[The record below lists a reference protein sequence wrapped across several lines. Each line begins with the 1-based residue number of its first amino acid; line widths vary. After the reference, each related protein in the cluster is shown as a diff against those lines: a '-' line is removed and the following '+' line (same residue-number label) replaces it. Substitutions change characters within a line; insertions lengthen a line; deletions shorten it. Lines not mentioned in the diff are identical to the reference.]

1 MTSGLDWRGRVGDIW
16 AAEWRR
22 TDRSLADLS
31 RHLNAAIA
39 AVAPE
44 QGLALDIGSGAGA
57 TSLALHAARPG
68 LCVTGV
74 DLSPDLVTVAQ
85 GRAADEGGGADEA
98 HLRFRCD
105 DAIRLAAR
113 EGPFDLFVS
122 RHGVMFFPDPVAAF
136 RGLRQAATDDAAFV
150 FSCFDERGHNG
161 FATLADAVIGHTPPT
176 PAGYEPG
183 PFAFADSHRV
193 ADWLE
198 QAGWAP
204 GAAARLSF
212 EYVVGAGEDPVAD
225 AIAFLSRIGPAARAI
240 SAATPDER
248 DRIVKAL
255 GRALSDYR
263 VEDRVVLPASAWIW
277 RAHARGGAG

>member
-1 MTSGLDWRGRVGDIW
+1 MTSGLDWSGKVGDVW

-22 TDRSLADLS
+22 TDRSFADLS

-39 AVAPE
+39 AVAP
-44 QGLALDIGSGAGA
+44 QRGLALDIGSGAGA

-68 LCVTGV
+68 LRVMGV
-74 DLSPDLVTVAQ
+74 DLSPELVAVAQ
-85 GRAADEGGGADEA
+85 ERAADEGGGTDEA
-98 HLRFRCD
+98 PLRFCCD
-105 DAIRLAAR
+105 DAIQLAAR

-150 FSCFDERGHNG
+150 FSCFDARGHNG
-161 FATLADAVIGHTPPT
+161 FATIADAVIGHTPST

-193 ADWLE
+193 ADWLD
-198 QAGWAP
+198 QAGWTP
-204 GAAARLSF
+204 GAAARISF
-212 EYVVGAGEDPVAD
+212 DYVVGVGGDPVAD
-225 AIAFLSRIGPAARAI
+225 AVAFLSRIGPAARAI
-240 SAATPDER
+240 ATAAADER
-248 DRIVKAL
+248 SRIVEAL
-255 GRALSDYR
+255 GRALADYQ

-277 RAHARGGAG
+277 RAHARGDAG